1 MFLICDFKREKEDV
15 LAALRKSARLP
26 TDLCRLVFKFRGSN
40 PRPFVDRVL
49 LPAPLDDR
57 EEDFGGFGQDLFSLP
72 GV

>member
-1 MFLICDFKREKEDV
+1 M
-15 LAALRKSARLP
+15 RKSARLP

-49 LPAPLDDR
+49 LPTPLDDR
-57 EEDFGGFGQDLFSLP
+57 EEDFGGFGQDLFNLP

>member
-1 MFLICDFKREKEDV
+1 MFLISDPRREKEDV
-15 LAALRKSARLP
+15 VEALRKSARLP

-49 LPAPLDDR
+49 LPTPLDDR
-57 EEDFGGFGQDLFSLP
+57 EEDFGGFGQDLFNLP